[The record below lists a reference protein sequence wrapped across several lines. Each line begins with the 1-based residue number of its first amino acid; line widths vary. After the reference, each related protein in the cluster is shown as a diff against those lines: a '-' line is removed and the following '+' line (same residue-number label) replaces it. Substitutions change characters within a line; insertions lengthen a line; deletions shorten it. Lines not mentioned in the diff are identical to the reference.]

1 MWTGSG
7 PCTEDAWQNCLRMTP
22 HLHLVSAPHVLP
34 THFLPVAWQ
43 YRGLMP
49 ICSYCF
55 LWQPVL
61 CMQYY
66 QPISYL
72 CNFITCSFPFTWS
85 NRMNEEASRKRRELL
100 AHTSYGNEV
109 TSNWR
114 SGRKCQE
121 AVETWDKSS
130 NLQKFSVW
138 LLFRPAQQTTVKGE
152 RCYIKI

>member
-1 MWTGSG
+1 MWTGTG

-43 YRGLMP
+43 HRGLMP

-61 CMQYY
+61 CMQNY

-100 AHTSYGNEV
+100 AITVMEMKLPLTEEV
-109 TSNWR
+109 EESV
-114 SGRKCQE
+114 RKLWKL
-121 AVETWDKSS
+121 ETNPLIFNHFQRALS
-130 NLQKFSVW
+130 LGQ
-138 LLFRPAQQTTVKGE
+138 LYRPLWKEKDV
-152 RCYIKI
+152 IL